1 VIGDRIV
8 DVLSDC
14 EVQCVMKNHYLS
26 RRGCLQVL
34 ALTGSSVLLNA
45 RVLANQNPAVGG
57 DTDRGPAQTAPT
69 GKLHALIEQLIK
81 APRRRHFKTVPMIL
95 DTPDLWDSEALDAII
110 GYPGSVKQV
119 WDNTELG
126 GPWLNMMRNSVN
138 TQVFSFR
145 NPDFL
150 EVSATHGSAQLAL
163 YDEEMW
169 DKYQLARIAGGNFRT
184 NSLIE
189 PRDVCIHNAAREDAN
204 SMFGPAG
211 NNVLALQL
219 RGVVFMA
226 CHNAIWEHSATL
238 LEKGIN
244 PDKLSHEAV
253 AAELTNHL
261 VSGVILTPG
270 MAGTLPQLQRVGFCY
285 AK

>member
-1 VIGDRIV
+1 
-8 DVLSDC
+8 
-14 EVQCVMKNHYLS
+14 MKNNSLS

-34 ALTGSSVLLNA
+34 ALTGGSVLLNA
-45 RVLANQNPAVGG
+45 RVLADQNPAVGG
-57 DTDRGPAQTAPT
+57 DSDHIPVQTGAT
-69 GKLHALIEQLIK
+69 GKLDALIEQLIK
-81 APRRRHFKTVPMIL
+81 APRRRDFKTVPMML

-119 WDNTELG
+119 WDNTEID
-126 GPWLNMMRNSVN
+126 GPWLNLMRNSVN

-150 EVSATHGSAQLAL
+150 EVSGTHGSAQLAL

-169 DKYQLARIAGGNFRT
+169 DKYQLARMAGGDFKT
-184 NSLIE
+184 NRLLE
-189 PRDVCIHNAAREDAN
+189 PEDACTHNPTREDAD

-219 RGVVFMA
+219 RGVVFLA

-270 MAGTLPQLQRVGFCY
+270 MAGTLPQLQRAGFCY
-285 AK
+285 GK

>member
-1 VIGDRIV
+1 
-8 DVLSDC
+8 
-14 EVQCVMKNHYLS
+14 MKNHCLS

-45 RVLANQNPAVGG
+45 RVLADQNPAVGG
-57 DTDRGPAQTAPT
+57 DNDRVPAQTAPT

-81 APRRRHFKTVPMIL
+81 APRRRDLKTVPMIL
-95 DTPDLWDSEALDAII
+95 DTPDLWDSEALEAII

-119 WDNTELG
+119 WDNTEIG

-150 EVSATHGSAQLAL
+150 EVSGTHGSAQLAL

-169 DKYQLARIAGGNFRT
+169 DKYQLARMAGGSFVTSR
-184 NSLIE
+184 LIE
-189 PRDVCIHNAAREDAN
+189 AKDMRTDNAAHEDPN

-211 NNVLALQL
+211 NTVLTLQQ

-261 VSGVILTPG
+261 VAGVILTPG
-270 MAGTLPQLQRVGFCY
+270 MAGTLPQLQRAGFCY